1 LEIEMSRHFQRG
13 IPNDGHGDGR
23 RAGSRNKLQTD
34 FLVALAAD
42 FAEHGAG
49 VIRIARIEKPVE
61 YLKVIASVLP
71 RELQIET
78 SALSDMSDEDLAASL
93 ATLQRLQ
100 LDKVASREQQEEQM
114 PDGDTASTKH

>member
-1 LEIEMSRHFQRG
+1 MSRHFQRG
-13 IPNDGHGDGR
+13 VPNDGHGGGR

-42 FAEHGAG
+42 FAEDGAG
-49 VIRIARIEKPVE
+49 VIKIARIEKPVE

-78 SALSDMSDEDLAASL
+78 SALSDMSDEDLAGHISL
-93 ATLQRLQ
+93 LQRMQ
-100 LDKVASREQQEEQM
+100 MGKKEQQELA
-114 PDGDTASTKH
+114 PDADSDTKH